1 MQKISTPP
9 LSSPA
14 TLMTTIKPPPMSSLG
29 GYDASRNLYP
39 SSPAPSLIP
48 FASHA
53 NSSRDIQSSWGDP
66 LPTNVPQPLMHS
78 PKRIAPPREGHN
90 PYNPPH
96 RSNRREQY
104 FLPRNPPHCESP
116 QGYANSTGK
125 YPEEHPRLL
134 PNSHLASPSNLPIR
148 TSQDYHHPRPHPRP
162 RIATSSYPVSS
173 SSHATTATGLSTAAS
188 PTLPAAGAA
197 AIIHSPVLL
206 SPRMPSHH
214 SPPSYNSYPL
224 PPLTHGSDSR
234 SGVDPREHTPQYIQ
248 PAHSHF
254 QGHSRQ
260 HSSSSITGWSQPSS
274 PRVQDRHYHQPPNV
288 SYEDRRNTGV
298 TRVDSSEPRR
308 EHYPDFPPG
317 THDYPSRVWHSSS
330 APHSSPWTTD
340 AYPKPGWRG

>member
-1 MQKISTPP
+1 
-9 LSSPA
+9 
-14 TLMTTIKPPPMSSLG
+14 MSSLG

-39 SSPAPSLIP
+39 TSPPSQMP

-53 NSSRDIQSSWGDP
+53 NTSRDIQSSWGDP
-66 LPTNVPQPLMHS
+66 LPTKVSQPLIHS
-78 PKRIAPPREGHN
+78 PKRFAPPREVHNSHN

-96 RSNRREQY
+96 RRNNRPEQY
-104 FLPRNPPHCESP
+104 FHPPRNPSHSESP

-134 PNSHLASPSNLPIR
+134 PNSHLASPPNLPIR
-148 TSQDYHHPRPHPRP
+148 TSQDYHHSRPHPRP

-173 SSHATTATGLSTAAS
+173 SPRATSATGLSAAAS
-188 PTLPAAGAA
+188 PTLPATGAA

-206 SPRMPSHH
+206 SPRVPLHR
-214 SPPSYNSYPL
+214 SPPPYNSYPL
-224 PPLTHGSDSR
+224 PPLNRGSDPR

-248 PAHSHF
+248 PHQHF
-254 QGHSRQ
+254 QSHSRQ

-288 SYEDRRNTGV
+288 SYDDRRNAS
-298 TRVDSSEPRR
+298 VDSSEPRR

-317 THDYPSRVWHSSS
+317 PHDYPSRAWHPSS
-330 APHSSPWTTD
+330 APHNSSPWTTD